1 LPRGRLRSILL
12 LITLTVLLTY
22 LFNPQVYAYRPS
34 LLFGVE
40 VVAGRPIAPEAECVG
55 FIPSTTTPR
64 EVRLVM
70 GDPVCVDR
78 GGRLVYDSVRLT
90 INTTTGYW
98 IFRDIAILLINV
110 SRLKAI
116 NIVVEKPL
124 KGVEVLV
131 ILYSG
136 ERFERVVVN
145 TTTTS
150 TYRIIV
156 EPSSWTYRVSIVV
169 NANRPIRERFRVGFY
184 IEELD

>member
-1 LPRGRLRSILL
+1 LLRGRLRSILL
-12 LITLTVLLTY
+12 LITLIVLFTH
-22 LFNPQVYAYRPS
+22 LFNPWVYAYRPS

-40 VVAGRPIAPEAECVG
+40 VVAGRPIALEAECVG
-55 FIPSTTTPR
+55 FIPSTTIPQG
-64 EVRLVM
+64 VRLVM
-70 GDPVCVDR
+70 GDLVCVDR
-78 GGRLVYDSVRLT
+78 GGRLVYDSVRLI

-98 IFRDIAILLINV
+98 VFRDIVILLINV

-124 KGVEVLV
+124 KNVEVLV

-150 TYRIIV
+150 IYRIIV
-156 EPSSWTYRVSIVV
+156 EPGSWTYRVSIVV